1 MTHRQA
7 LIKLIDRAKYA
18 QLKADTTEK
27 RQKAQELVN
36 ATNIII
42 DYYNKAEEVASQL
55 EHTSAVLAVI
65 ADYAGIDY
73 SLSPLR
79 DMPINY
85 LRERMAKYYV
95 SNDLAHSLY
104 QTIFDYCSLL
114 TEQNLLATLTK
125 IKQEGRGG
133 EELIKLIETTEEMIK
148 QLTE

>member
-1 MTHRQA
+1 MTHQQA

-65 ADYAGIDY
+65 ADYAGISY
-73 SLSPLR
+73 SLSLLR

-95 SNDLAHSLY
+95 SNSLARSLY
-104 QTIFDYCSLL
+104 RTIDDYSSLL
-114 TEQNLLATLTK
+114 IEQNLLATLTK
-125 IKQEGRGG
+125 IKQEGKGG

>member
-1 MTHRQA
+1 MTHQQA

-42 DYYNKAEEVASQL
+42 DYYNKTEEVASQL
-55 EHTSAVLAVI
+55 EHTNAVLAVI

-73 SLSPLR
+73 SLSLLR

-95 SNDLAHSLY
+95 SNDLARSLY
-104 QTIFDYCSLL
+104 RTIDDYGSLL
-114 TEQNLLATLTK
+114 IEQNLLATLTK
-125 IKQEGRGG
+125 IKQEGKGG